1 MKKISIFIVLF
12 VLVTLSNSNVLA
24 EEIVENDNSK
34 LKVLRL
40 QYEGISPEFNPD
52 ILEYYITV
60 LEEIQGCEVTAIPEN
75 ANANVSITGNTNWE
89 MGLNTIS
96 IIVETENKTKKTEY
110 KIYVTRTDN
119 KEIANAN
126 LDNLA
131 IKDMTLDPEFDSN
144 VTKYKVDVPNETTE
158 LYMLAITHSEKATF
172 KIEGNKD
179 LKIGDNNIIITVTAE
194 NGITTKKYEILAHRR
209 SVQEDLENQR
219 EEKIQVER
227 LSAIL
232 DSKNP
237 QGQNYLK
244 QIQKNSVENNKI
256 LISIG
261 GVLAVAVII
270 CVVLV
275 YFTHYKKM
283 QKKLDKGK

>member
-12 VLVTLSNSNVLA
+12 VLVILSNSNVLA

-60 LEEIQGCEVTAIPEN
+60 VEEIQGCEVTAIPEN
-75 ANANVSITGNTNWE
+75 TNANVSITGNTNWK

-96 IIVETENKTKKTEY
+96 IIVETENKKTEY

-144 VTKYKVDVPNETTE
+144 ITKYKVDVPNETTE
-158 LYMLAITHSEKATF
+158 LYMLAITHNEKATF
-172 KIEGNKD
+172 EIIGDKD

-209 SVQEDLENQR
+209 SVQEELENQKQ
-219 EEKIQVER
+219 EKIQVER

-244 QIQKNSVENNKI
+244 QIQKNNVENNTVW
-256 LISIG
+256 ISIG

>member
-12 VLVTLSNSNVLA
+12 VLVILSNSNVLA

-40 QYEGISPEFNPD
+40 QYEGISPEFNSD
-52 ILEYYITV
+52 IFEYYITV
-60 LEEIQGCEVTAIPEN
+60 VEEIEGSEVTAIPEN
-75 ANANVSITGNTNWE
+75 TNANVSITGNTNWE

-96 IIVETENKTKKTEY
+96 IIVESENKTKKTEY
-110 KIYVTRTDN
+110 KIYVTRTNN
-119 KEIANAN
+119 KETANAN

-131 IKDMTLDPEFDSN
+131 IKDMTLTPEFDSN
-144 VTKYKVDVPNETTE
+144 ITKYKVDVPNETTE
-158 LYMLAITHSEKATF
+158 LYMLAITHNEKATF
-172 KIEGNKD
+172 EIIGNKD

-209 SVQEDLENQR
+209 SVQEELENQKQ
-219 EEKIQVER
+219 EKIQVER

-232 DSKNP
+232 DTKDP

-244 QIQKNSVENNKI
+244 QIQKNSEDNNRI
-256 LISIG
+256 LIGIA
-261 GVLAVAVII
+261 VLILVVII
-270 CVVLV
+270 GVVV
-275 YFTHYKKM
+275 YYKKM
-283 QKKLDKGK
+283 QKKLDKEQ

>member
-1 MKKISIFIVLF
+1 MKKISIFIGLF
-12 VLVTLSNSNVLA
+12 VLVILSNSNVLA

-40 QYEGISPEFNPD
+40 QYEGVSPEFNPD

-75 ANANVSITGNTNWE
+75 ANANVSITGNTNWK

-96 IIVETENKTKKTEY
+96 IIVETENKKTEY
-110 KIYVTRTDN
+110 KIYVTRTNN
-119 KEIANAN
+119 KETANAN

-209 SVQEDLENQR
+209 SVQEDLENQKQ
-219 EEKIQVER
+219 EKIQVER

-232 DSKNP
+232 DTKDH

-244 QIQKNSVENNKI
+244 QIQKNNVENNTVW
-256 LISIG
+256 ISIG